1 MHNNQTPGD
10 PELPKYDA
18 IIIGAGMGGLVC
30 GNLLAYKGY
39 KVLIVEKHFVPGG
52 CCTSFTRK
60 GYTFDAAV
68 HFFNGCEP
76 GGMVFEILKKFD
88 AEDCV
93 EFIKLD
99 EIFHWVNPKYQTDF
113 HASTSLRENVN
124 RLIDLFPNEAEN
136 IRKFYK
142 KYIKVAQFMLEWIKA
157 EGLKKK
163 IFLVLRN
170 FLTFILFL
178 RCFKKTVADIMSPY
192 VSSSTPA
199 LYEIMTAL
207 CVFFALVPEKLSA
220 PIFLVGT
227 MCLFLEGAYYPRG
240 GTGAFSRALADIFVK
255 RGGTLMLQTE
265 ATRVLFSDNKVTGIV
280 VKDKRGQ
287 EKMFS
292 TRVLVSNSDVTTL
305 VTGLCPVSA
314 FPASY
319 VQKIRSRRPACSA
332 VMVYVGLNLDLKKLN
347 ITEYEY
353 WSASWGGDD
362 SSEHLEYI
370 LNTADYA
377 KLYGGPLS
385 ITSNI
390 DPTCCPPG
398 KSVFTSIYYAIPEPF
413 KKVLD
418 EEGRRGDE
426 YKALKAK
433 IAEQFISQI
442 SRALSIPDLDKH
454 IEVIEV
460 ATPLTINRYTNCRD
474 GSCVG
479 WEVTPDQMMAGQ
491 VSQKTPVPNLFL
503 CGQWAGLGGG
513 ISPVMTSG
521 DTASRLA
528 SKYLAKKIK
537 KY

>member
-1 MHNNQTPGD
+1 MKNKQTPGN
-10 PELPKYDA
+10 PELPNYDA

-39 KVLIVEKHFVPGG
+39 KVLIVEKNHDPGG
-52 CCTSFTRK
+52 YCTHFTRK

-76 GGMVFEILKKFD
+76 GGMVFEILKKFN

-113 HASTSLRENVN
+113 HAPTSLQEYVD
-124 RLIDLFPNEAEN
+124 RLADLFPNDAEN

-142 KYIKVAQFMLEWIKA
+142 KYTKVAKFMLAWIKA
-157 EGLKKK
+157 EGLTKK
-163 IFLVLRN
+163 IFLVLGN
-170 FLTFILFL
+170 LLTFVLFL
-178 RCFKKTVADIMSPY
+178 RCFKKTVADIIAPY
-192 VSSSTPA
+192 VKSSNTA

-207 CVFFALVPEKLSA
+207 SVFFSLAPEKLSA
-220 PIFLVGT
+220 LTFLVGT
-227 MCLFLEGAYYPRG
+227 LCLFIEGAYYPRG
-240 GTGAFSRALADIFVK
+240 GTGNFSRALADIFVK

-265 ATRVLFSDNKVTGIV
+265 ATRVIFSDKKVTGIV

-287 EKMFS
+287 KKKLS

-305 VTGLCPVSA
+305 VTDLCPTST

-319 VQKIRSRRPACSA
+319 LQKINSRNPATSA
-332 VMVYVGLNLDLKKLN
+332 VMVYVGLNLDLKKYN

-353 WSASWGGDD
+353 WAASWGGDN
-362 SSEHLEYI
+362 SPELIEYAI
-370 LNTADYA
+370 NTADYS

-398 KSVFTSIYYAIPEPF
+398 KSVFTTIYYAISEPF

-418 EEGRRGDE
+418 EGERRGDQ

-442 SRALSIPDLDKH
+442 SHALSIPDLAEH

-460 ATPLTINRYTNCRD
+460 ATPITMKRYTQCRD

-479 WEVTPDQMMAGQ
+479 WEVTPEQMMAGQ

-503 CGQWAGLGGG
+503 CGQWAGFGGG

-521 DTASRLA
+521 DVASHLA

-537 KY
+537 K

>member
-39 KVLIVEKHFVPGG
+39 KVLIVEKNLDPGG
-52 CCTSFTRK
+52 YCTNFTRK

-76 GGMVFEILKKFD
+76 GGMVFEILKKFE

-113 HASTSLRENVN
+113 HASTSLQENIN
-124 RLIDLFPNEAEN
+124 RLMDLFPNDAEN

-142 KYIKVAQFMLEWIKA
+142 KYKKVASFMLAWIKA
-157 EGLKKK
+157 EGLTKK

-178 RCFKKTVADIMSPY
+178 RCFKKTVADIIAPY
-192 VSSSTPA
+192 VKSSNTA

-207 CVFFALVPEKLSA
+207 CVFFSLAPEKLSA
-220 PIFLVGT
+220 LIFLVGT
-227 MCLFLEGAYYPRG
+227 MCLFIEGAYYPRG
-240 GTGAFSRALADIFVK
+240 GTGTFSRALADIFVK

-265 ATRVLFSDNKVTGIV
+265 ATRVIFSDKKVTGIV

-287 EKMFS
+287 KKKLS

-305 VTGLCPVSA
+305 VTDLCPTST

-319 VQKIRSRRPACSA
+319 IRKIKSRNPATSA
-332 VMVYVGLNLDLKKLN
+332 VMIYVGLNLDLKKYN
-347 ITEYEY
+347 ITDYEY
-353 WSASWGGDD
+353 WAASWGGDN
-362 SSEHLEYI
+362 SSELIEYVM
-370 LNTADYA
+370 NTADYA

-398 KSVFTSIYYAIPEPF
+398 KSVFTTIYYAISEPF

-418 EEGRRGDE
+418 EGGRRGE
-426 YKALKAK
+426 KYKALKAK

-442 SRALSIPDLDKH
+442 SHALSIPDLAEH

-460 ATPLTINRYTNCRD
+460 ATPLTMKRYTNCRD

-479 WEVTPDQMMAGQ
+479 WEVTPEQMMAGQ
-491 VSQKTPVPNLFL
+491 VPQKTPVPNLFL
-503 CGQWAGLGGG
+503 CGQWAGFGGG

-521 DTASRLA
+521 DVASRLA
-528 SKYLAKKIK
+528 GKYLAKKNK
-537 KY
+537 